1 MRVYCLAGIK
11 TEQVRDVT
19 VILLRLAVVEVIIVL
34 LKPFFEKSCFLAYA
48 EGLELNHLIL
58 HDITQFF
65 VCTEC
70 LACRN
75 KVVIKLFYKALLLGF
90 AYCHRSVFG

>member
-1 MRVYCLAGIK
+1 M
-11 TEQVRDVT
+11 T

-34 LKPFFEKSCFLAYA
+34 LKPFLEKSCFLAYA

-65 VCTEC
+65 ISTEC
-70 LACRN
+70 LTRRN
-75 KVVIKLFYKALLLGF
+75 KVVVKLFYKALLIGI
-90 AYCHRSVFG
+90 AYCHALP

>member
-1 MRVYCLAGIK
+1 M
-11 TEQVRDVT
+11 T

-34 LKPFFEKSCFLAYA
+34 LKPFLEKPCFFAYTV
-48 EGLELNHLIL
+48 GLELNHLIF

-70 LACRN
+70 FACRN
-75 KVVIKLFYKALLLGF
+75 KVVIKLFYKALLIGI